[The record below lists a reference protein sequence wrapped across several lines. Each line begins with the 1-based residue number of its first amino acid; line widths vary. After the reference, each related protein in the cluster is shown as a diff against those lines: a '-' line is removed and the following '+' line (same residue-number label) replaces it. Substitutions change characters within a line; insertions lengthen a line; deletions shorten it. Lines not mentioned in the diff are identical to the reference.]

1 MKELGL
7 KSYRFSVSWP
17 RVMPEGYGTVNEKG
31 LQFYIDLVN
40 ELTEAGIEP
49 MVTLF
54 HWNLPTAIY
63 ELGGWENPQVVDWF
77 EQYTDVVTTALGKK
91 VKYWMTF
98 NEPQLF
104 IGAGLNAGVFAPFE
118 KKSTEALMRISK
130 NVYLA
135 HGKAVRIIRKNCQNS
150 IVGMAPTGEI
160 VIPRDMNAESIERA
174 RKLSFSMKKESFT
187 SSITWWSD
195 PIFFG
200 KIPEDAQAIFGE
212 CLPVLT
218 EEEWEIVTEP
228 LDFYGFNIYQG
239 LEDLDS
245 TEEYGPYAYPGSP
258 KTSMDWNVT
267 ARLRSPYVKVFEEER
282 EMTVVLLIDI
292 SRSGLFGTSER
303 TKRDLIAEIAAVLS
317 FSAIINNDKV
327 GALFFS
333 DRVEEFIPPKKGR
346 SHLLHI
352 IREIIELKPKSNGT
366 DVGQALRYLTNA
378 MKKKCTAFVLSDML
392 DANPDGSPRYEDAL
406 KVARNRH
413 DISVIKVHDPR
424 ERTIPDVGLVHV
436 KDSETGESAW
446 INTSSKRTRAEYS
459 KWFGAVED
467 GERKLFNR
475 YKIDSVDIATNQD
488 YVKGLMTFFGRR

>member
-1 MKELGL
+1 MAEKGFCKDFLWGAASAAHQIEGAYLEDGKGMGIWDTFEQKTGYIIRNENGNVACDHYHRYREDIAIMKELGL

-195 PIFFG
+195 PVFFG

-267 ARLRSPYVKVFEEER
+267 PEVLYWSCRFLYER
-282 EMTVVLLIDI
+282 YGKPIMITENGM
-292 SRSGLFGTSER
+292 S
-303 TKRDLIAEIAAVLS
+303 S
-317 FSAIINNDKV
+317 FDWVS
-327 GALFFS
+327 
-333 DRVEEFIPPKKGR
+333 
-346 SHLLHI
+346 
-352 IREIIELKPKSNGT
+352 
-366 DVGQALRYLTNA
+366 
-378 MKKKCTAFVLSDML
+378 L
-392 DANPDGSPRYEDAL
+392 DG
-406 KVARNRH
+406 
-413 DISVIKVHDPR
+413 KVHDPNR
-424 ERTIPDVGLVHV
+424 IDFLHRYLRSIKDAVSEGIPVLGYQYWSIMDNFEWINGYDKRFGLVYVDYRTQKRTI
-436 KDSETGESAW
+436 KDSAYW
-446 INTSSKRTRAEYS
+446 YRD
-459 KWFGAVED
+459 V
-467 GERKLFNR
+467 
-475 YKIDSVDIATNQD
+475 IATN
-488 YVKGLMTFFGRR
+488 GEIL

>member
-1 MKELGL
+1 MAEKGFCKDFLWGAASAAHQIEGAYLEDGKGMGIWDTFEQETGYIIRNENGNVACDHYHRYREDVAIMKELGL

-174 RKLSFSMKKESFT
+174 RKLSFSMKKKSFT

-267 ARLRSPYVKVFEEER
+267 PEVLYWSCRFLYER
-282 EMTVVLLIDI
+282 YGKPIMITENGM
-292 SRSGLFGTSER
+292 S
-303 TKRDLIAEIAAVLS
+303 S
-317 FSAIINNDKV
+317 FDWVS
-327 GALFFS
+327 
-333 DRVEEFIPPKKGR
+333 
-346 SHLLHI
+346 
-352 IREIIELKPKSNGT
+352 
-366 DVGQALRYLTNA
+366 
-378 MKKKCTAFVLSDML
+378 L
-392 DANPDGSPRYEDAL
+392 DG
-406 KVARNRH
+406 
-413 DISVIKVHDPR
+413 KVHDPNR
-424 ERTIPDVGLVHV
+424 IDFLHRYLRSIKDAVSEGIPVLGYQYWSIMDNFEWINGYDKRFGLVYVDYRTQKRTI
-436 KDSETGESAW
+436 KDSACW
-446 INTSSKRTRAEYS
+446 YRD
-459 KWFGAVED
+459 V
-467 GERKLFNR
+467 
-475 YKIDSVDIATNQD
+475 IATN
-488 YVKGLMTFFGRR
+488 GEIL

>member
-1 MKELGL
+1 MGEKGFCKDFLWGAASAAHQIEGAYLEDGKGMGIWDTFEQETGYIIRNENGNVACDHYHRYREDVAIMKELGL

-195 PIFFG
+195 PVFFG

-267 ARLRSPYVKVFEEER
+267 PEVLYWSCRFLYER
-282 EMTVVLLIDI
+282 YGKPIMITENGM
-292 SRSGLFGTSER
+292 S
-303 TKRDLIAEIAAVLS
+303 S
-317 FSAIINNDKV
+317 FDWVS
-327 GALFFS
+327 
-333 DRVEEFIPPKKGR
+333 
-346 SHLLHI
+346 
-352 IREIIELKPKSNGT
+352 
-366 DVGQALRYLTNA
+366 
-378 MKKKCTAFVLSDML
+378 L
-392 DANPDGSPRYEDAL
+392 DG
-406 KVARNRH
+406 
-413 DISVIKVHDPR
+413 KVHDPNR
-424 ERTIPDVGLVHV
+424 IDFLHRYLRSIKDAVSEGIPVLGYQYWSIMDNFEWINGYDKRFGLVYVDYRTQKRTI
-436 KDSETGESAW
+436 KDSACW
-446 INTSSKRTRAEYS
+446 YRD
-459 KWFGAVED
+459 V
-467 GERKLFNR
+467 
-475 YKIDSVDIATNQD
+475 IATN
-488 YVKGLMTFFGRR
+488 GEIL

>member
-1 MKELGL
+1 MAEKGFCKDFLWGAASAAHQIEGAYLEDGKGMGIWDTFGQEPGYIIRNENGNVACDHYHRYREDVAIMKELGL

-54 HWNLPTAIY
+54 HWNLPTSIY

-195 PIFFG
+195 PVFFG

-212 CLPVLT
+212 CLPMLT

-267 ARLRSPYVKVFEEER
+267 PEVLYWSCRFLYER
-282 EMTVVLLIDI
+282 YGKPIMITENGM
-292 SRSGLFGTSER
+292 S
-303 TKRDLIAEIAAVLS
+303 S
-317 FSAIINNDKV
+317 FDWVS
-327 GALFFS
+327 
-333 DRVEEFIPPKKGR
+333 
-346 SHLLHI
+346 
-352 IREIIELKPKSNGT
+352 
-366 DVGQALRYLTNA
+366 
-378 MKKKCTAFVLSDML
+378 L
-392 DANPDGSPRYEDAL
+392 DG
-406 KVARNRH
+406 
-413 DISVIKVHDPR
+413 KVHDPNR
-424 ERTIPDVGLVHV
+424 IDFLHRYLRSIKDAVSEGIPVLGYQYWSIMDNFEWINGYDKRFGLVYVDYRTQKRTI
-436 KDSETGESAW
+436 KDSACW
-446 INTSSKRTRAEYS
+446 YRD
-459 KWFGAVED
+459 V
-467 GERKLFNR
+467 
-475 YKIDSVDIATNQD
+475 IATN
-488 YVKGLMTFFGRR
+488 GEIL

>member
-1 MKELGL
+1 MAEKGFCKDFLWGAASAAHQIEGAYLEDGKGMGIWDTFEQETGYIIRNENGNVACDHYHRYREDVAIMKELGL

-63 ELGGWENPQVVDWF
+63 GLGGWENPQVVDWF

-195 PIFFG
+195 PVFFG

-267 ARLRSPYVKVFEEER
+267 PEVLYWSCRFLYER
-282 EMTVVLLIDI
+282 YGKPIMITENGM
-292 SRSGLFGTSER
+292 S
-303 TKRDLIAEIAAVLS
+303 S
-317 FSAIINNDKV
+317 FDWVS
-327 GALFFS
+327 
-333 DRVEEFIPPKKGR
+333 
-346 SHLLHI
+346 
-352 IREIIELKPKSNGT
+352 
-366 DVGQALRYLTNA
+366 
-378 MKKKCTAFVLSDML
+378 L
-392 DANPDGSPRYEDAL
+392 DG
-406 KVARNRH
+406 
-413 DISVIKVHDPR
+413 KVHDPNR
-424 ERTIPDVGLVHV
+424 IDFLHRYLRSIKDAVSEGIPVLGYQYWSIMDNFEWINGYDKRFGLVYVDYRTQKRTI
-436 KDSETGESAW
+436 KDSACW
-446 INTSSKRTRAEYS
+446 YRD
-459 KWFGAVED
+459 V
-467 GERKLFNR
+467 
-475 YKIDSVDIATNQD
+475 IATN
-488 YVKGLMTFFGRR
+488 GEIL

>member
-1 MKELGL
+1 MAEKGFCKDFLWGAASAAHQIEGAYLEDGKGMGIWDTFGQETGYIIRNENGNVACDHYHRYREDVAIMKELGL

-195 PIFFG
+195 PVFFG

-267 ARLRSPYVKVFEEER
+267 PEVLYWSCRFLYER
-282 EMTVVLLIDI
+282 YGKPIMITENGM
-292 SRSGLFGTSER
+292 S
-303 TKRDLIAEIAAVLS
+303 S
-317 FSAIINNDKV
+317 FDWVS
-327 GALFFS
+327 
-333 DRVEEFIPPKKGR
+333 
-346 SHLLHI
+346 
-352 IREIIELKPKSNGT
+352 
-366 DVGQALRYLTNA
+366 
-378 MKKKCTAFVLSDML
+378 L
-392 DANPDGSPRYEDAL
+392 DG
-406 KVARNRH
+406 
-413 DISVIKVHDPR
+413 KVHDPNR
-424 ERTIPDVGLVHV
+424 IDFLHRYLRSIKDAVSEGIPVLGYQYWSIMDNFEWINGYDKRFGLVYVDYRTQKRTI
-436 KDSETGESAW
+436 KDSACW
-446 INTSSKRTRAEYS
+446 YRD
-459 KWFGAVED
+459 V
-467 GERKLFNR
+467 
-475 YKIDSVDIATNQD
+475 IATN
-488 YVKGLMTFFGRR
+488 GEIL

>member
-1 MKELGL
+1 MAEKGFCKDFLWGAASAAHQIEGAYLEDGKGMGIWDTFEQETGYIIRNENGNVACDHYHRYREDVAIMKELGL

-77 EQYTDVVTTALGKK
+77 EQYTDVVTTSLGKK

-195 PIFFG
+195 PVFFG

-267 ARLRSPYVKVFEEER
+267 PEVLYWSCRFLYER
-282 EMTVVLLIDI
+282 YGKPIMITENGM
-292 SRSGLFGTSER
+292 S
-303 TKRDLIAEIAAVLS
+303 S
-317 FSAIINNDKV
+317 FDWVS
-327 GALFFS
+327 
-333 DRVEEFIPPKKGR
+333 
-346 SHLLHI
+346 
-352 IREIIELKPKSNGT
+352 
-366 DVGQALRYLTNA
+366 
-378 MKKKCTAFVLSDML
+378 L
-392 DANPDGSPRYEDAL
+392 DG
-406 KVARNRH
+406 
-413 DISVIKVHDPR
+413 KVHDPNR
-424 ERTIPDVGLVHV
+424 IDFLHRYLRSIKDAVSEGIPVLGYQYWSIMDNFEWINGYDKRFGLVYVDYRTQKRTI
-436 KDSETGESAW
+436 KDSACW
-446 INTSSKRTRAEYS
+446 YRD
-459 KWFGAVED
+459 V
-467 GERKLFNR
+467 
-475 YKIDSVDIATNQD
+475 IATN
-488 YVKGLMTFFGRR
+488 GEIL

>member
-1 MKELGL
+1 MAEKGFCKDFLWGAASAAHQIEGAYLEDGKGMGIWDTFEQETGYIVRNENANVACDHYHRYREDVAIMKELGL

-174 RKLSFSMKKESFT
+174 RKLSFSMKKENFT

-195 PIFFG
+195 PVFFG

-212 CLPVLT
+212 RLPVLT

-267 ARLRSPYVKVFEEER
+267 PEVLYWSCRFLYER
-282 EMTVVLLIDI
+282 YGKPIMITENGM
-292 SRSGLFGTSER
+292 S
-303 TKRDLIAEIAAVLS
+303 S
-317 FSAIINNDKV
+317 FDWVS
-327 GALFFS
+327 
-333 DRVEEFIPPKKGR
+333 
-346 SHLLHI
+346 
-352 IREIIELKPKSNGT
+352 
-366 DVGQALRYLTNA
+366 
-378 MKKKCTAFVLSDML
+378 L
-392 DANPDGSPRYEDAL
+392 DG
-406 KVARNRH
+406 
-413 DISVIKVHDPR
+413 KVHDPNR
-424 ERTIPDVGLVHV
+424 IDFLHRYLRSIKDAVSEGIPVLGYQYWSIMDNFEWINGYDKRFGLVYVDYRTQKRTI
-436 KDSETGESAW
+436 KDSACW
-446 INTSSKRTRAEYS
+446 YRD
-459 KWFGAVED
+459 V
-467 GERKLFNR
+467 
-475 YKIDSVDIATNQD
+475 IATN
-488 YVKGLMTFFGRR
+488 GEIL

>member
-1 MKELGL
+1 MEDTMAEKGFCKDFLWGAASAAHQIEGAYLEDGKGMGIWDTFEQETGYIIRNENGNVACDHYHRYREDVAIMKELGL

-267 ARLRSPYVKVFEEER
+267 PEVLYWSCRFLYER
-282 EMTVVLLIDI
+282 YGKPIMITENGM
-292 SRSGLFGTSER
+292 S
-303 TKRDLIAEIAAVLS
+303 S
-317 FSAIINNDKV
+317 FDWVS
-327 GALFFS
+327 
-333 DRVEEFIPPKKGR
+333 
-346 SHLLHI
+346 
-352 IREIIELKPKSNGT
+352 
-366 DVGQALRYLTNA
+366 
-378 MKKKCTAFVLSDML
+378 L
-392 DANPDGSPRYEDAL
+392 DG
-406 KVARNRH
+406 
-413 DISVIKVHDPR
+413 KVHDPNR
-424 ERTIPDVGLVHV
+424 IDFLHRYLRSIKDAVSEGIPVLGYQYWSIMDNFEWINGYDKRFGLVYVDYRTQKRTI
-436 KDSETGESAW
+436 KDSACW
-446 INTSSKRTRAEYS
+446 YRD
-459 KWFGAVED
+459 V
-467 GERKLFNR
+467 
-475 YKIDSVDIATNQD
+475 IATN
-488 YVKGLMTFFGRR
+488 GEIL

>member
-1 MKELGL
+1 M
-7 KSYRFSVSWP
+7 
-17 RVMPEGYGTVNEKG
+17 
-31 LQFYIDLVN
+31 
-40 ELTEAGIEP
+40 
-49 MVTLF
+49 
-54 HWNLPTAIY
+54 
-63 ELGGWENPQVVDWF
+63 
-77 EQYTDVVTTALGKK
+77 VTTALGKK

-228 LDFYGFNIYQG
+228 LDFYGFNVYQG

-267 ARLRSPYVKVFEEER
+267 PEVLYWSCRFLYER
-282 EMTVVLLIDI
+282 YGKPIMITENGM
-292 SRSGLFGTSER
+292 S
-303 TKRDLIAEIAAVLS
+303 S
-317 FSAIINNDKV
+317 FDWVS
-327 GALFFS
+327 
-333 DRVEEFIPPKKGR
+333 
-346 SHLLHI
+346 
-352 IREIIELKPKSNGT
+352 
-366 DVGQALRYLTNA
+366 
-378 MKKKCTAFVLSDML
+378 L
-392 DANPDGSPRYEDAL
+392 DG
-406 KVARNRH
+406 
-413 DISVIKVHDPR
+413 KVHDPNR
-424 ERTIPDVGLVHV
+424 IDFLHRYLRSIKDAVSEGIPVLGYQYWSIMDNFEWINGYDKRFGLVYVDYRTQKRTI
-436 KDSETGESAW
+436 KDSACW
-446 INTSSKRTRAEYS
+446 YRD
-459 KWFGAVED
+459 V
-467 GERKLFNR
+467 
-475 YKIDSVDIATNQD
+475 IATN
-488 YVKGLMTFFGRR
+488 GEIL

>member
-1 MKELGL
+1 MDRWRIQWKKKDFVRTFYGGAASAAHQIEGAYLEDGKGMGIWDTFEQETGYIIRNENGNVACDHYHRYREDVAIMKELGL

-160 VIPRDMNAESIERA
+160 VIPRDKNAESIERA

-267 ARLRSPYVKVFEEER
+267 PEVLYWSCRFLYER
-282 EMTVVLLIDI
+282 YGKPIMITENGM
-292 SRSGLFGTSER
+292 S
-303 TKRDLIAEIAAVLS
+303 S
-317 FSAIINNDKV
+317 FDWVS
-327 GALFFS
+327 
-333 DRVEEFIPPKKGR
+333 
-346 SHLLHI
+346 
-352 IREIIELKPKSNGT
+352 
-366 DVGQALRYLTNA
+366 
-378 MKKKCTAFVLSDML
+378 L
-392 DANPDGSPRYEDAL
+392 DG
-406 KVARNRH
+406 
-413 DISVIKVHDPR
+413 KVHDPNR
-424 ERTIPDVGLVHV
+424 IDFLHRYLRSIKDAVSEGIPVLGYQYWSIMDNFEWINGYDKRFGLVYVDYRTQKRTI
-436 KDSETGESAW
+436 KDSACW
-446 INTSSKRTRAEYS
+446 YRD
-459 KWFGAVED
+459 V
-467 GERKLFNR
+467 
-475 YKIDSVDIATNQD
+475 IATN
-488 YVKGLMTFFGRR
+488 GEIL

>member
-1 MKELGL
+1 MAEKGFCKDFLWGAASAAHQIEGAYLEDGKGMGIWDTFEQETGYIIRNENGNVACDHYHRYREDVAIMKELGL

-228 LDFYGFNIYQG
+228 LDFYGFNVYQG

-267 ARLRSPYVKVFEEER
+267 PEVLYWSCRFLYER
-282 EMTVVLLIDI
+282 YGKPIMITENGM
-292 SRSGLFGTSER
+292 S
-303 TKRDLIAEIAAVLS
+303 S
-317 FSAIINNDKV
+317 FDWVS
-327 GALFFS
+327 
-333 DRVEEFIPPKKGR
+333 
-346 SHLLHI
+346 
-352 IREIIELKPKSNGT
+352 
-366 DVGQALRYLTNA
+366 
-378 MKKKCTAFVLSDML
+378 L
-392 DANPDGSPRYEDAL
+392 DG
-406 KVARNRH
+406 
-413 DISVIKVHDPR
+413 KVHDPNR
-424 ERTIPDVGLVHV
+424 IDFLHRYLRSIKDAVSEGIPVLGYQYWSIMDNFEWINGYDKRFGLVYVDYRTQKRTI
-436 KDSETGESAW
+436 KDSACW
-446 INTSSKRTRAEYS
+446 YRD
-459 KWFGAVED
+459 V
-467 GERKLFNR
+467 
-475 YKIDSVDIATNQD
+475 IATN
-488 YVKGLMTFFGRR
+488 GEIL

>member
-1 MKELGL
+1 MAEKGFCKDFLWGAASAAHQIEGAYLEDGKGMGIWDTFEQETGYIIRNENGNVACDHYHRYQEDVAIMKELGL

-195 PIFFG
+195 PVFFG

-267 ARLRSPYVKVFEEER
+267 PEVLYWSCRFLYER
-282 EMTVVLLIDI
+282 YGKPIMITENGM
-292 SRSGLFGTSER
+292 S
-303 TKRDLIAEIAAVLS
+303 S
-317 FSAIINNDKV
+317 FDWVS
-327 GALFFS
+327 
-333 DRVEEFIPPKKGR
+333 
-346 SHLLHI
+346 
-352 IREIIELKPKSNGT
+352 
-366 DVGQALRYLTNA
+366 
-378 MKKKCTAFVLSDML
+378 L
-392 DANPDGSPRYEDAL
+392 DG
-406 KVARNRH
+406 
-413 DISVIKVHDPR
+413 KVHDPNR
-424 ERTIPDVGLVHV
+424 IDFLHRYLRSIKDAVSEGIPVLGYQYWSIMDNFEWINGYDKRFGLVYVDYRTQKRTI
-436 KDSETGESAW
+436 KDSACW
-446 INTSSKRTRAEYS
+446 YRD
-459 KWFGAVED
+459 V
-467 GERKLFNR
+467 
-475 YKIDSVDIATNQD
+475 IATN
-488 YVKGLMTFFGRR
+488 GEIL

>member
-1 MKELGL
+1 MEEKGFCKDFLWGAASAAHQIEGAYLEDGKGMGIWDTFEQETGYIIRNENGNVACDHYHRYREDVAIMKELGL

-174 RKLSFSMKKESFT
+174 RKLSFSMKKENFT

-195 PIFFG
+195 PVFFG

-267 ARLRSPYVKVFEEER
+267 PEVLYWSCRFLYER
-282 EMTVVLLIDI
+282 YGKPIMITENGM
-292 SRSGLFGTSER
+292 S
-303 TKRDLIAEIAAVLS
+303 S
-317 FSAIINNDKV
+317 FDWVS
-327 GALFFS
+327 
-333 DRVEEFIPPKKGR
+333 
-346 SHLLHI
+346 
-352 IREIIELKPKSNGT
+352 
-366 DVGQALRYLTNA
+366 
-378 MKKKCTAFVLSDML
+378 L
-392 DANPDGSPRYEDAL
+392 DG
-406 KVARNRH
+406 
-413 DISVIKVHDPR
+413 KVHDPNR
-424 ERTIPDVGLVHV
+424 IDFLHRYLRSIKDAVSEGIPVLGYQYWSIMDNFEWINGYDKRFGLVYVDYRTQKRTI
-436 KDSETGESAW
+436 KDSACW
-446 INTSSKRTRAEYS
+446 YRD
-459 KWFGAVED
+459 V
-467 GERKLFNR
+467 
-475 YKIDSVDIATNQD
+475 IATN
-488 YVKGLMTFFGRR
+488 GEIL

>member
-1 MKELGL
+1 MAEKGFCKDFLWGAASAAHQIEGAYLEDGKGMGIWDTFEQETGYIIRNENGNVACDHYHRYREDVAIMKELGL

-195 PIFFG
+195 PVFFG

-239 LEDLDS
+239 LEDLDL

-267 ARLRSPYVKVFEEER
+267 PEVLYWSCRFLYER
-282 EMTVVLLIDI
+282 YGKPIMITENGM
-292 SRSGLFGTSER
+292 S
-303 TKRDLIAEIAAVLS
+303 S
-317 FSAIINNDKV
+317 FDWVS
-327 GALFFS
+327 
-333 DRVEEFIPPKKGR
+333 
-346 SHLLHI
+346 
-352 IREIIELKPKSNGT
+352 
-366 DVGQALRYLTNA
+366 
-378 MKKKCTAFVLSDML
+378 L
-392 DANPDGSPRYEDAL
+392 DG
-406 KVARNRH
+406 
-413 DISVIKVHDPR
+413 KVHDPNR
-424 ERTIPDVGLVHV
+424 IDFLHRYLRSIKDAVSEGIPVLGYQYWSIMDNFEWINGYDKRFGLVYVDYRTQKRTI
-436 KDSETGESAW
+436 KDSACW
-446 INTSSKRTRAEYS
+446 YRD
-459 KWFGAVED
+459 V
-467 GERKLFNR
+467 
-475 YKIDSVDIATNQD
+475 IATN
-488 YVKGLMTFFGRR
+488 GEIL

>member
-1 MKELGL
+1 MAEKGFCKDFLWGAASAAHQIEGAYLEDGKGMGIWDTFEQETGYIIRNENGNVACDHYHRYREDVAIMKELGL

-118 KKSTEALMRISK
+118 KKSTEALMHISK

-267 ARLRSPYVKVFEEER
+267 PEVLYWSCRFLYER
-282 EMTVVLLIDI
+282 YGKPIMITENGM
-292 SRSGLFGTSER
+292 S
-303 TKRDLIAEIAAVLS
+303 S
-317 FSAIINNDKV
+317 FDWVS
-327 GALFFS
+327 
-333 DRVEEFIPPKKGR
+333 
-346 SHLLHI
+346 
-352 IREIIELKPKSNGT
+352 
-366 DVGQALRYLTNA
+366 
-378 MKKKCTAFVLSDML
+378 L
-392 DANPDGSPRYEDAL
+392 DG
-406 KVARNRH
+406 
-413 DISVIKVHDPR
+413 KVHDPNR
-424 ERTIPDVGLVHV
+424 IDFLHRYLRSIKDAVSEGIPVLGYQYWSIMDNF
-436 KDSETGESAW
+436 EW
-446 INTSSKRTRAEYS
+446 INGY
-459 KWFGAVED
+459 
-467 GERKLFNR
+467 
-475 YKIDSVDIATNQD
+475 DSYQ
-488 YVKGLMTFFGRR
+488 R

>member
-1 MKELGL
+1 MAEKGFCKDFLWGAASAAHQIEGAYLEDGKGMGIWDTFEQETGYIVRNENGNVACDHYHRYREDVAIMKELGL

-174 RKLSFSMKKESFT
+174 RKRSFTMKKESFT

-195 PIFFG
+195 PVFFG

-267 ARLRSPYVKVFEEER
+267 PEVLYWSCRFLYER
-282 EMTVVLLIDI
+282 YGKPIMITENGM
-292 SRSGLFGTSER
+292 S
-303 TKRDLIAEIAAVLS
+303 S
-317 FSAIINNDKV
+317 FDWVS
-327 GALFFS
+327 
-333 DRVEEFIPPKKGR
+333 
-346 SHLLHI
+346 
-352 IREIIELKPKSNGT
+352 
-366 DVGQALRYLTNA
+366 
-378 MKKKCTAFVLSDML
+378 L
-392 DANPDGSPRYEDAL
+392 DG
-406 KVARNRH
+406 
-413 DISVIKVHDPR
+413 KVHDPNR
-424 ERTIPDVGLVHV
+424 IDFLHRYLRSIKDAVSEGIPVLGYQYWSIMDNFEWINGYDKRFGLVYVDYRTQKRTI
-436 KDSETGESAW
+436 KDSACW
-446 INTSSKRTRAEYS
+446 YRD
-459 KWFGAVED
+459 V
-467 GERKLFNR
+467 
-475 YKIDSVDIATNQD
+475 IATN
-488 YVKGLMTFFGRR
+488 GEIL

>member
-1 MKELGL
+1 MAKKGFCKDFLWGAASAAHQIEGAYLEDGKGMGIWDTFEQETGYIIRNENGNVACDHYHRYREDIAIMKELGL

-195 PIFFG
+195 PVFFG

-267 ARLRSPYVKVFEEER
+267 PEVLYWSCRFLYER
-282 EMTVVLLIDI
+282 YGKPIMITENGM
-292 SRSGLFGTSER
+292 S
-303 TKRDLIAEIAAVLS
+303 S
-317 FSAIINNDKV
+317 FDWVS
-327 GALFFS
+327 
-333 DRVEEFIPPKKGR
+333 
-346 SHLLHI
+346 
-352 IREIIELKPKSNGT
+352 
-366 DVGQALRYLTNA
+366 
-378 MKKKCTAFVLSDML
+378 L
-392 DANPDGSPRYEDAL
+392 DG
-406 KVARNRH
+406 
-413 DISVIKVHDPR
+413 KVHDPNR
-424 ERTIPDVGLVHV
+424 IDFLHRYLRSIKDAVSEGIPVLGYQYWSIMDNFEWINGYDKRFGLVYVDYRTQKRTI
-436 KDSETGESAW
+436 KDSACW
-446 INTSSKRTRAEYS
+446 YRD
-459 KWFGAVED
+459 V
-467 GERKLFNR
+467 
-475 YKIDSVDIATNQD
+475 IATN
-488 YVKGLMTFFGRR
+488 GEIL

>member
-1 MKELGL
+1 MAEKGFCKDFLWGAASAAHQIEGAYLEDGKGMGIWDTFEQETGYIIRNENGNVACDHYHRYREDVAIMKELGL

-17 RVMPEGYGTVNEKG
+17 RVMPEGYGTVNDKG

-195 PIFFG
+195 PVFFG

-267 ARLRSPYVKVFEEER
+267 PEVLYWSCRFLYER
-282 EMTVVLLIDI
+282 YGKPIMITENGM
-292 SRSGLFGTSER
+292 S
-303 TKRDLIAEIAAVLS
+303 S
-317 FSAIINNDKV
+317 FDWVS
-327 GALFFS
+327 
-333 DRVEEFIPPKKGR
+333 
-346 SHLLHI
+346 
-352 IREIIELKPKSNGT
+352 
-366 DVGQALRYLTNA
+366 
-378 MKKKCTAFVLSDML
+378 L
-392 DANPDGSPRYEDAL
+392 DG
-406 KVARNRH
+406 
-413 DISVIKVHDPR
+413 KVHDPNR
-424 ERTIPDVGLVHV
+424 IDFLHRYLRSIKDAVSEGIPVLGYQYWSIMDNFEWINGYDKRFGLVYVDYRTQKRTI
-436 KDSETGESAW
+436 KDSACW
-446 INTSSKRTRAEYS
+446 YRD
-459 KWFGAVED
+459 V
-467 GERKLFNR
+467 
-475 YKIDSVDIATNQD
+475 IATN
-488 YVKGLMTFFGRR
+488 GEIL

>member
-1 MKELGL
+1 MAEKGFCKDFLWGAASAAHQIEGAYLEDGKGMGIWDTFEQETGYIIRNENGNVACDHYHRYREDVAIMKELGL

-17 RVMPEGYGTVNEKG
+17 RVMPEEYGTVNEKG

-267 ARLRSPYVKVFEEER
+267 PEVLYWSCRFLYER
-282 EMTVVLLIDI
+282 YGKPIMITENGM
-292 SRSGLFGTSER
+292 S
-303 TKRDLIAEIAAVLS
+303 S
-317 FSAIINNDKV
+317 FDWVS
-327 GALFFS
+327 
-333 DRVEEFIPPKKGR
+333 
-346 SHLLHI
+346 
-352 IREIIELKPKSNGT
+352 
-366 DVGQALRYLTNA
+366 
-378 MKKKCTAFVLSDML
+378 L
-392 DANPDGSPRYEDAL
+392 DG
-406 KVARNRH
+406 
-413 DISVIKVHDPR
+413 KVHDPNR
-424 ERTIPDVGLVHV
+424 IDFLHRYLRSIKDAVSEGIPVLGYQYWSIMDNFEWINGYDKRFGLVYVDYRTQKRTI
-436 KDSETGESAW
+436 KDSACW
-446 INTSSKRTRAEYS
+446 YRD
-459 KWFGAVED
+459 V
-467 GERKLFNR
+467 
-475 YKIDSVDIATNQD
+475 IATN
-488 YVKGLMTFFGRR
+488 GEIL

>member
-1 MKELGL
+1 MAEKGFCKDFLWGAASAAHQIEGAYLEDGKGMGIWDTFEQKTGYIIRNENGNVACDHYHRYREDVAIMKELGL

-195 PIFFG
+195 PVFFG

-267 ARLRSPYVKVFEEER
+267 PEVLYWSCRFLYER
-282 EMTVVLLIDI
+282 YGKPIMITENGM
-292 SRSGLFGTSER
+292 S
-303 TKRDLIAEIAAVLS
+303 S
-317 FSAIINNDKV
+317 FDWVS
-327 GALFFS
+327 
-333 DRVEEFIPPKKGR
+333 
-346 SHLLHI
+346 
-352 IREIIELKPKSNGT
+352 
-366 DVGQALRYLTNA
+366 
-378 MKKKCTAFVLSDML
+378 L
-392 DANPDGSPRYEDAL
+392 DG
-406 KVARNRH
+406 
-413 DISVIKVHDPR
+413 KVHDPNR
-424 ERTIPDVGLVHV
+424 IDFLHRYLRSIKDAVSEGIPVLGYQYWSIMDNFEWINGYDKRFGLVYVDYRTQKRTI
-436 KDSETGESAW
+436 KDSAYW
-446 INTSSKRTRAEYS
+446 YRD
-459 KWFGAVED
+459 V
-467 GERKLFNR
+467 
-475 YKIDSVDIATNQD
+475 IATN
-488 YVKGLMTFFGRR
+488 GEIL

>member
-1 MKELGL
+1 MAEKGFCKDFLWGAAAAAHQIEGAYLEYGKGMGIWDTFEQETGYIIRNENGNVACDHYHRYREDVAIMKELGL

-228 LDFYGFNIYQG
+228 LDFYGFNVYQG

-267 ARLRSPYVKVFEEER
+267 PEVLYWSCRFLYER
-282 EMTVVLLIDI
+282 YGKPIMITENGM
-292 SRSGLFGTSER
+292 S
-303 TKRDLIAEIAAVLS
+303 S
-317 FSAIINNDKV
+317 FDWVS
-327 GALFFS
+327 
-333 DRVEEFIPPKKGR
+333 
-346 SHLLHI
+346 
-352 IREIIELKPKSNGT
+352 
-366 DVGQALRYLTNA
+366 
-378 MKKKCTAFVLSDML
+378 L
-392 DANPDGSPRYEDAL
+392 DG
-406 KVARNRH
+406 
-413 DISVIKVHDPR
+413 KVHDPNR
-424 ERTIPDVGLVHV
+424 IDFLHRYLRSIKDAVSEGIPVLGYQYWSIMDNFEWINGYDKRFGLVYVDYRTQKRTI
-436 KDSETGESAW
+436 KDSACW
-446 INTSSKRTRAEYS
+446 YRD
-459 KWFGAVED
+459 V
-467 GERKLFNR
+467 
-475 YKIDSVDIATNQD
+475 IATN
-488 YVKGLMTFFGRR
+488 GEIL

>member
-1 MKELGL
+1 MAEKGFCKDFLWGAASAAHQIEGAYLEDGKGMGIWDTFEQETGYIIRNENGNVACDHYHRYREDIAIMKELGL

-267 ARLRSPYVKVFEEER
+267 PEVLYWSCRFLYER
-282 EMTVVLLIDI
+282 YGKPIMITENGM
-292 SRSGLFGTSER
+292 S
-303 TKRDLIAEIAAVLS
+303 S
-317 FSAIINNDKV
+317 FDWVS
-327 GALFFS
+327 
-333 DRVEEFIPPKKGR
+333 
-346 SHLLHI
+346 
-352 IREIIELKPKSNGT
+352 
-366 DVGQALRYLTNA
+366 
-378 MKKKCTAFVLSDML
+378 L
-392 DANPDGSPRYEDAL
+392 DG
-406 KVARNRH
+406 
-413 DISVIKVHDPR
+413 KVHDPNR
-424 ERTIPDVGLVHV
+424 IDFLHRYLRSIKDAVSEGIPVLGYQYWSIMDNFEWINGYDKRFGLVYVDYRTQKRTI
-436 KDSETGESAW
+436 KDSACW
-446 INTSSKRTRAEYS
+446 YRD
-459 KWFGAVED
+459 V
-467 GERKLFNR
+467 
-475 YKIDSVDIATNQD
+475 IATN
-488 YVKGLMTFFGRR
+488 GEIL

>member
-1 MKELGL
+1 MAEKGFCKDFLWGAASAAHQIEGAYLEDGKGMGIWDTFEQETGYIIRNENGNVACDHYHRYREDVAIMKELGL

-174 RKLSFSMKKESFT
+174 RILSFSMKKESFT

-195 PIFFG
+195 PVFFG

-228 LDFYGFNIYQG
+228 LDFYGFNVYQG

-267 ARLRSPYVKVFEEER
+267 PEVLYWSCRFLYER
-282 EMTVVLLIDI
+282 YGKPIMITENGM
-292 SRSGLFGTSER
+292 S
-303 TKRDLIAEIAAVLS
+303 S
-317 FSAIINNDKV
+317 FDWVS
-327 GALFFS
+327 
-333 DRVEEFIPPKKGR
+333 
-346 SHLLHI
+346 
-352 IREIIELKPKSNGT
+352 
-366 DVGQALRYLTNA
+366 
-378 MKKKCTAFVLSDML
+378 L
-392 DANPDGSPRYEDAL
+392 DG
-406 KVARNRH
+406 
-413 DISVIKVHDPR
+413 KVHDPNR
-424 ERTIPDVGLVHV
+424 IDFLHRYLRSIKDAVSEGIPVLGYQYWSIMDNFEWINGYDKRFGLVYVDYRTQKRTI
-436 KDSETGESAW
+436 KDSACW
-446 INTSSKRTRAEYS
+446 YRD
-459 KWFGAVED
+459 V
-467 GERKLFNR
+467 
-475 YKIDSVDIATNQD
+475 IATN
-488 YVKGLMTFFGRR
+488 GEIL

>member
-1 MKELGL
+1 MAEKGFCKDFLWGAASAAHQIEGAYLEDGKGMGIWDTFEQETGYIIRNENGNVACDHYHRYREDVAIMKELGL

-174 RKLSFSMKKESFT
+174 RILSFSMKKESFT

-195 PIFFG
+195 PVFFG

-228 LDFYGFNIYQG
+228 LDFYGFNVYQG

-267 ARLRSPYVKVFEEER
+267 PEVLYWSCRFLYER
-282 EMTVVLLIDI
+282 YGKPIMITENGM
-292 SRSGLFGTSER
+292 S
-303 TKRDLIAEIAAVLS
+303 S
-317 FSAIINNDKV
+317 FDWVS
-327 GALFFS
+327 
-333 DRVEEFIPPKKGR
+333 
-346 SHLLHI
+346 
-352 IREIIELKPKSNGT
+352 
-366 DVGQALRYLTNA
+366 
-378 MKKKCTAFVLSDML
+378 L
-392 DANPDGSPRYEDAL
+392 DG
-406 KVARNRH
+406 
-413 DISVIKVHDPR
+413 KVHDPNGIDFLHR
-424 ERTIPDVGLVHV
+424 YLRSIKDAVSEGIPVLGYQYWSIMDNFEWINGYDKRFGLVYVDYRTQKRTI
-436 KDSETGESAW
+436 KDSACW
-446 INTSSKRTRAEYS
+446 YRD
-459 KWFGAVED
+459 V
-467 GERKLFNR
+467 
-475 YKIDSVDIATNQD
+475 IATN
-488 YVKGLMTFFGRR
+488 GEIL

>member
-1 MKELGL
+1 MAEKGFCKDFLWGAASAAHQIEGAYLEDGKGMGIWDTFEQETGYIIRNENGNVACDHYHRYREDVAIMKELGL

-195 PIFFG
+195 PVFFG

-218 EEEWEIVTEP
+218 EEEWEVVTEP

-267 ARLRSPYVKVFEEER
+267 PEVLYWSCRFLYER
-282 EMTVVLLIDI
+282 YGKPIMITENGM
-292 SRSGLFGTSER
+292 S
-303 TKRDLIAEIAAVLS
+303 S
-317 FSAIINNDKV
+317 FDWVS
-327 GALFFS
+327 
-333 DRVEEFIPPKKGR
+333 
-346 SHLLHI
+346 
-352 IREIIELKPKSNGT
+352 
-366 DVGQALRYLTNA
+366 
-378 MKKKCTAFVLSDML
+378 L
-392 DANPDGSPRYEDAL
+392 DG
-406 KVARNRH
+406 
-413 DISVIKVHDPR
+413 KVHDPNR
-424 ERTIPDVGLVHV
+424 IDFLHRYLRSIKVQYQKVFRFWVTSTGRSWTTLSGSMDMISALGWFMWTIVPKSVQSKILLVGI
-436 KDSETGESAW
+436 G
-446 INTSSKRTRAEYS
+446 
-459 KWFGAVED
+459 
-467 GERKLFNR
+467 
-475 YKIDSVDIATNQD
+475 
-488 YVKGLMTFFGRR
+488 M

>member
-1 MKELGL
+1 MAEKGFCKDFLWGAASAAHQIEGAYLEDGKGVGIWDTFEQETGYIIRNENGNVACDHYHRYREDVAIMKELGL

-195 PIFFG
+195 PVFFG

-239 LEDLDS
+239 LEDLDL

-258 KTSMDWNVT
+258 KTSMGWNVT
-267 ARLRSPYVKVFEEER
+267 PEVLYWSCSFLYER
-282 EMTVVLLIDI
+282 YGKPIMITENGM
-292 SRSGLFGTSER
+292 S
-303 TKRDLIAEIAAVLS
+303 S
-317 FSAIINNDKV
+317 FDWVS
-327 GALFFS
+327 
-333 DRVEEFIPPKKGR
+333 
-346 SHLLHI
+346 
-352 IREIIELKPKSNGT
+352 
-366 DVGQALRYLTNA
+366 
-378 MKKKCTAFVLSDML
+378 L
-392 DANPDGSPRYEDAL
+392 DG
-406 KVARNRH
+406 
-413 DISVIKVHDPR
+413 KVHDPNR
-424 ERTIPDVGLVHV
+424 IDFLHRYLRSIKDAVSEGIPVLGYQYWSIMDNFEWINGYDKRFGLVYVDYRTQKRTI
-436 KDSETGESAW
+436 KDSACW
-446 INTSSKRTRAEYS
+446 YRD
-459 KWFGAVED
+459 V
-467 GERKLFNR
+467 
-475 YKIDSVDIATNQD
+475 IATN
-488 YVKGLMTFFGRR
+488 GEIL

>member
-1 MKELGL
+1 MAEKGFCKDFLWGAASAAHQIEGAYLEDGKGMGIWDTFEQETGYIIRNENGNVACDHYHRYQEDVAIMKELGL

-104 IGAGLNAGVFAPFE
+104 IGAGLKAGVFAPFE

-195 PIFFG
+195 PVFFG

-267 ARLRSPYVKVFEEER
+267 PEVLYWSCRFLYER
-282 EMTVVLLIDI
+282 YGKPIMITENGM
-292 SRSGLFGTSER
+292 S
-303 TKRDLIAEIAAVLS
+303 S
-317 FSAIINNDKV
+317 FDWVS
-327 GALFFS
+327 
-333 DRVEEFIPPKKGR
+333 
-346 SHLLHI
+346 
-352 IREIIELKPKSNGT
+352 
-366 DVGQALRYLTNA
+366 
-378 MKKKCTAFVLSDML
+378 L
-392 DANPDGSPRYEDAL
+392 DG
-406 KVARNRH
+406 
-413 DISVIKVHDPR
+413 KVHDPNR
-424 ERTIPDVGLVHV
+424 IDFLHRYLRSIKDAVSEGIPVLGYQYWSIMDNFEWINGYDKRFGLVYVDYRTQKRTI
-436 KDSETGESAW
+436 KDSACW
-446 INTSSKRTRAEYS
+446 YRD
-459 KWFGAVED
+459 V
-467 GERKLFNR
+467 
-475 YKIDSVDIATNQD
+475 IATN
-488 YVKGLMTFFGRR
+488 GEIL

>member
-1 MKELGL
+1 MAEKGFCKDFLWGAASAAHQIEGAYLEDGKGMGIWDTFEQETGYIIRNENGNVACDHYHRYREDVAIMKELGL

-267 ARLRSPYVKVFEEER
+267 PEVLYWSCRFLYER
-282 EMTVVLLIDI
+282 YGKPIMITENGM
-292 SRSGLFGTSER
+292 S
-303 TKRDLIAEIAAVLS
+303 S
-317 FSAIINNDKV
+317 FDWVS
-327 GALFFS
+327 
-333 DRVEEFIPPKKGR
+333 
-346 SHLLHI
+346 
-352 IREIIELKPKSNGT
+352 
-366 DVGQALRYLTNA
+366 
-378 MKKKCTAFVLSDML
+378 L
-392 DANPDGSPRYEDAL
+392 DG
-406 KVARNRH
+406 
-413 DISVIKVHDPR
+413 KVHDPNR
-424 ERTIPDVGLVHV
+424 IDFLHRYLRSIKDAVSEGIPILGYQYWSIMDNFEWINGYDKRFGLVYVDYRTQKRTI
-436 KDSETGESAW
+436 KDSACW
-446 INTSSKRTRAEYS
+446 YRD
-459 KWFGAVED
+459 V
-467 GERKLFNR
+467 
-475 YKIDSVDIATNQD
+475 IATN
-488 YVKGLMTFFGRR
+488 GEIL

>member
-1 MKELGL
+1 MAEKGFCKDFLWGAASAAHQIEGAYLEDGKGMGIWDTFEQETGYIIRNENGNVACDHYHRYREDVAIMKELGL

-174 RKLSFSMKKESFT
+174 RKLSFSMKKENFT

-195 PIFFG
+195 PVFFG

-218 EEEWEIVTEP
+218 KEEWEIVTEP

-258 KTSMDWNVT
+258 KTSMDWNMTPEVLYWSC
-267 ARLRSPYVKVFEEER
+267 RFLYER
-282 EMTVVLLIDI
+282 YGKPIMITENGM
-292 SRSGLFGTSER
+292 S
-303 TKRDLIAEIAAVLS
+303 S
-317 FSAIINNDKV
+317 FDWVS
-327 GALFFS
+327 
-333 DRVEEFIPPKKGR
+333 
-346 SHLLHI
+346 
-352 IREIIELKPKSNGT
+352 
-366 DVGQALRYLTNA
+366 
-378 MKKKCTAFVLSDML
+378 L
-392 DANPDGSPRYEDAL
+392 DG
-406 KVARNRH
+406 
-413 DISVIKVHDPR
+413 KVHDPNR
-424 ERTIPDVGLVHV
+424 IDFLHRYLRSIKDAVSEGIPVLGYQYWSIMDNFEWINGYDKRFGLVYVDYRTQKRTI
-436 KDSETGESAW
+436 KDSACW
-446 INTSSKRTRAEYS
+446 YRD
-459 KWFGAVED
+459 V
-467 GERKLFNR
+467 
-475 YKIDSVDIATNQD
+475 IATN
-488 YVKGLMTFFGRR
+488 GEIL

>member
-1 MKELGL
+1 MEEKGFCKDFLWGAASAAHQIEGAYLEDGKGMGIWDTFEQETGYIIRNENGNVACDHYHRYREDVAIMKELGL

-195 PIFFG
+195 PVFFG

-267 ARLRSPYVKVFEEER
+267 PEVLYWSCRFLYER
-282 EMTVVLLIDI
+282 YGKPIMITENGM
-292 SRSGLFGTSER
+292 S
-303 TKRDLIAEIAAVLS
+303 S
-317 FSAIINNDKV
+317 FDWVS
-327 GALFFS
+327 
-333 DRVEEFIPPKKGR
+333 
-346 SHLLHI
+346 
-352 IREIIELKPKSNGT
+352 
-366 DVGQALRYLTNA
+366 
-378 MKKKCTAFVLSDML
+378 L
-392 DANPDGSPRYEDAL
+392 DG
-406 KVARNRH
+406 
-413 DISVIKVHDPR
+413 KVHDPNR
-424 ERTIPDVGLVHV
+424 IDFLHRYLRSIKDAVSEGIPVLGYQYWSIMDNFEWINGYDKRFGLVYVDYRTQKRTI
-436 KDSETGESAW
+436 KDSACW
-446 INTSSKRTRAEYS
+446 YRD
-459 KWFGAVED
+459 V
-467 GERKLFNR
+467 
-475 YKIDSVDIATNQD
+475 IATN
-488 YVKGLMTFFGRR
+488 GEIL